1 MKPEGW
7 TVVTNGTKYRLHNNL
22 TGAFWEEFINNP
34 FAPRMA
40 IKEWDSLEEATEIA
54 RKNTWEPV

>member
-7 TVVTNGTKYRLHNNL
+7 TVVTNGTKYRLWNNS
-22 TGAFWEEFINNP
+22 TGAFWDEFNNNP
-34 FAPRMA
+34 LTPRMA
-40 IKEWDSLEEATEIA
+40 IKEWDSLEEAMETA